1 MIEGSPVRNVD
12 AYRSY
17 LRDQLCWIDGSPTCA
32 SSDFQ
37 RQCTSCRVKWS
48 YVQLTLAFAIFE
60 QFCNGERAR
69 RAAMNLGCS
78 RNTVMSQ
85 YRSLMPNMEDLVA
98 RMLIE
103 ERIATTPQTVDEV
116 IRLEKAL
123 RAGSVRKRG
132 LACRFL
138 FLNSLSVQER
148 MEELFAVT
156 LAKDLKLKILFA
168 RKTAA
173 FLEAEE
179 RRKSEGERPR
189 RSIRRYAAV
198 DTPEGLGTK
207 RVTKPVSAA
216 VGPQR
221 LIESVSEE
229 LGAFIAKHYPP
240 SLPSPACR
248 RLGQRWVN
256 VWKECRKLIQS
267 HRS

>member
-1 MIEGSPVRNVD
+1 MIEPAPDSSID
-12 AYRSY
+12 AYRRY
-17 LRDQLCWIDGSPTCA
+17 LTDQLCWIDGSPTCT
-32 SSDFQ
+32 SSDSQ

-48 YVQLTLAFAIFE
+48 YVQLNLEFAIFE

-69 RAAMNLGCS
+69 RAAINLGCS
-78 RNTVMSQ
+78 RNTVMSHF
-85 YRSLMPNMEDLVA
+85 RSLHPKMEDLVA

-123 RAGSVRKRG
+123 RAGSIRRRG

-138 FLNSLSVQER
+138 FLNSLSLQDR
-148 MEELFAVT
+148 LEELFTAT
-156 LAKDLKLKILFA
+156 LAKNLRTKIQLA
-168 RKTAA
+168 KRTLA
-173 FLEAEE
+173 FQEAEE

-198 DTPEGLGTK
+198 DALEGLDIE
-207 RVTKPVSAA
+207 RPAKPVSSTGA
-216 VGPQR
+216 PQR
-221 LIESVSEE
+221 LIESISKE

-248 RLGQRWVN
+248 KLGKKWVS
-256 VWKECRKLIQS
+256 VWKECQKLIQS
-267 HRS
+267 HRN

>member
-1 MIEGSPVRNVD
+1 
-12 AYRSY
+12 
-17 LRDQLCWIDGSPTCA
+17 
-32 SSDFQ
+32 
-37 RQCTSCRVKWS
+37 
-48 YVQLTLAFAIFE
+48 
-60 QFCNGERAR
+60 
-69 RAAMNLGCS
+69 
-78 RNTVMSQ
+78 MSH
-85 YRSLMPNMEDLVA
+85 YRSLMPKMEDLVA

-123 RAGSVRKRG
+123 RAGSVRRRG

-138 FLNSLSVQER
+138 FLNSLSLQER
-148 MEELFAVT
+148 LEELFTAT
-156 LAKDLKLKILFA
+156 LAMNLQIKILFA
-168 RKTAA
+168 KRTLA
-173 FLEAEE
+173 FREGEE
-179 RRKSEGERPR
+179 KRRKEDRAVTSLKM
-189 RSIRRYAAV
+189 AV

-207 RVTKPVSAA
+207 RATKPVSAA
-216 VGPQR
+216 IGPQR
-221 LIESVSEE
+221 LIESISKE

>member
-1 MIEGSPVRNVD
+1 MIEPAPDSSID
-12 AYRSY
+12 AYRRY
-17 LRDQLCWIDGSPTCA
+17 LTDQLCWIDGSPTCT
-32 SSDFQ
+32 SSDSQ

-48 YVQLTLAFAIFE
+48 YVQLHLEFVIFE
-60 QFCNGERAR
+60 QFCNGEPAR
-69 RAAMNLGCS
+69 RASINLGCS
-78 RNTVMSQ
+78 RNTVMSH
-85 YRSLMPNMEDLVA
+85 YRSLMPKMEDLVA

-123 RAGSVRKRG
+123 RAGSVRRRG

-138 FLNSLSVQER
+138 FLNSLSLQER
-148 MEELFAVT
+148 LEELFTAT
-156 LAKDLKLKILFA
+156 LAMNLQIKILFA
-168 RKTAA
+168 KRTLA
-173 FLEAEE
+173 FREGEE
-179 RRKSEGERPR
+179 KRRKEDRAVTSLKM
-189 RSIRRYAAV
+189 AV

-207 RVTKPVSAA
+207 RATKPVSTAG
-216 VGPQR
+216 GPQR
-221 LIESVSEE
+221 LIESISKE
-229 LGAFIAKHYPP
+229 LGTFIAKHYPP

>member
-1 MIEGSPVRNVD
+1 MVEGSPVRSVD
-12 AYRSY
+12 AYRGY
-17 LRDQLCWIDGSPTCA
+17 LREQLCWIDGSPTCA
-32 SSDFQ
+32 SSDSQ

-138 FLNSLSVQER
+138 FLNSLSVHER

-179 RRKSEGERPR
+179 KRRKQDR
-189 RSIRRYAAV
+189 AV
-198 DTPEGLGTK
+198 TSLKMAIDTREGLGTK
-207 RVTKPVSAA
+207 RVTKPVSSTGA
-216 VGPQR
+216 PQR
-221 LIESVSEE
+221 LIESISKE

-256 VWKECRKLIQS
+256 VWKECQKLIQS